1 MDIYV
6 FIYPPGEAT
15 SVPAGLF
22 TYDETNRQGRFEYGR
37 RYQERVGALPVDPVA
52 LPLGRPGQLVETNRG
67 LYGAFR
73 DASPDRWGRLV
84 IAHRMGVPPETLN
97 EGELLLSPNALRVG
111 NLDFRSSL
119 DAPEPVPAPPSF
131 HQLENIMD
139 AAARVEAGEPLGEQ
153 NGAEM
158 LHLLEQGSS
167 LGGARPKCT
176 VEHEGVYWVAKF
188 PSAGDT
194 WNNPRVE
201 WATMRLAARCG
212 IVVPEMRLE
221 DVGGRD
227 VLLLK
232 RFDRLFCPGGAVSRR
247 GYLSALSALQLDDGD
262 REDFSYIALADVFR
276 ERGIGDRATL
286 KQLFQRMVFNILCRN
301 TDDHPRNHGVMFDG
315 GQGDLSPA
323 FDITPALARRGVGE
337 DFLLSMTVGA
347 QGRAAT
353 IENALSETAR
363 FGLTADIARDVV
375 AEMRTEVANWRDEF
389 NAAGVSEQDLLLFEP
404 SFESRQLRVELNIR

>member
-15 SVPAGLF
+15 PVPAGLF
-22 TYDETNRQGRFEYGR
+22 TYDETSQQGRFEYGR
-37 RYQERVGALPVDPVA
+37 RYQKQVGALAVDPVA
-52 LPLGRPGQLVETNRG
+52 LPLGRPGRFVEANGG

-84 IAHRMGVPPETLN
+84 IAHRLGVPPETLN

-111 NLDFRSSL
+111 NLDFRPSL
-119 DAPEPVPAPPSF
+119 DASEPVPAPPGF
-131 HQLENIMD
+131 HQLGAIMD
-139 AAARVEAGEPLGEQ
+139 AAARVEAGEPLGGQ
-153 NGAEM
+153 NESAL
-158 LHLLEQGSS
+158 LHLLEQGSG

-176 VEHEGVYWVAKF
+176 VEHEGSYWVAKF

-221 DVGGRD
+221 NVGGRD

-232 RFDRLFCPGGAVSRR
+232 RFDRVFGPGGAVSRR

-276 ERGIGDRATL
+276 EKGIGDRKTL
-286 KQLFQRMVFNILCRN
+286 RQLFMRMVFNIFCRN
-301 TDDHPRNHGVMFDG
+301 TDDHPRNHGVVFDG

-337 DFLLSMTVGA
+337 EFSLSMTVGA

-353 IENALSETAR
+353 IENALSVTAR
-363 FGLTADIARDVV
+363 FGLTADAARTVV
-375 AEMRTEVANWRDEF
+375 AEMRAEVADWRAEF
-389 NAAGVSEQDLLLFEP
+389 NAAGVSERDMLLFEP
-404 SFESRQLRVELNIR
+404 SFESRQLRVERTVP